1 MSSQAEESKLSRA
14 PNSNRRMQRR
24 LRMPASNFGIP
35 TEHEDGEIEPAIDG
49 IRRRLLIEP
58 IESPESQPRVIPNSF
73 NPDYTPDER

>member
-1 MSSQAEESKLSRA
+1 MKVSNQAEESKLSRA

-35 TEHEDGEIEPAIDG
+35 TEQEDGEIEPGIDG

-58 IESPESQPRVIPNSF
+58 MESS
-73 NPDYTPDER
+73 